1 MERLRSNLSK
11 SIEKRDAYKDSIDQF
26 NERLQKEQKKIVT
39 EEISLLTK
47 MIEAVRRNLPNLQE
61 KMDKLYYE
69 CYETE
74 EVES

>member
-39 EEISLLTK
+39 EEISLLAK